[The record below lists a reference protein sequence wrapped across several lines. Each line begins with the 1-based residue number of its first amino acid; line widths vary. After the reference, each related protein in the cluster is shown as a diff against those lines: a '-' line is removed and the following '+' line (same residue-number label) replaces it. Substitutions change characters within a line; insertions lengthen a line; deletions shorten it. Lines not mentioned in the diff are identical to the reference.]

1 MNGVNAL
8 IKGALQSSLAPSTMR
23 TQGEGAGYEP
33 GSGSSAQHN
42 HAGAL
47 LLGFPAQNCLEPKKL
62 LQNCEQQ
69 ISVVRKLPSPWYFI
83 ITVQTD

>member
-1 MNGVNAL
+1 MNGVSAL
-8 IKGALQSSLAPSTMR
+8 IKGTLQSSLAPSTMR

-47 LLGFPAQNCLEPKKL
+47 LLGFPAQKL
-62 LQNCEQQ
+62 FGAQK
-69 ISVVRKLPSPWYFI
+69 IAP
-83 ITVQTD
+83 